1 MKPVVA
7 VGLLLGGAVVGLAAV
22 ALHTIWWGL
31 LLGALATAATVYALP
46 AGWWLR
52 ASFGVGWAALV
63 GYLSVPRPEGDYV
76 ISADAN
82 GYLLLGLAV
91 VVLVVSLA
99 TLPRPS
105 TRPAS
110 RRADTGIGPSA
121 S

>member
-1 MKPVVA
+1 VKPVVA
-7 VGLLLGGAVVGLAAV
+7 LALLLGGAVVGVAAV

-52 ASFGVGWAALV
+52 APFGVGWAGLV

-76 ISADAN
+76 ISSDAN
-82 GYLLLGLAV
+82 GYLLLGLAL

-99 TLPRPS
+99 TLPRP
-105 TRPAS
+105 TT
-110 RRADTGIGPSA
+110 RRAKTGNGRSA

>member
-1 MKPVVA
+1 VKPVVA
-7 VGLLLGGAVVGLAAV
+7 VGLLLGGAVVGLATV

-52 ASFGVGWAALV
+52 AAFGVGWAVAV
-63 GYLSVPRPEGDYV
+63 
-76 ISADAN
+76 

-99 TLPRPS
+99 TLPRP
-105 TRPAS
+105 TPG
-110 RRADTGIGPSA
+110 RADTGNRHSA

>member
-1 MKPVVA
+1 MKPAVA

-31 LLGALATAATVYALP
+31 LLGAAATAATLYALP
-46 AGWWLR
+46 PGWWLR
-52 ASFGVGWAALV
+52 ASFGVGWAATV
-63 GYLSVPRPEGDYV
+63 GFLSVPRPEGDYL

-82 GYLLLGLAV
+82 GYLLLGLGV

-105 TRPAS
+105 TR
-110 RRADTGIGPSA
+110 RADTGEGGSA

>member
-1 MKPVVA
+1 MAVA
-7 VGLLLGGAVVGLAAV
+7 LLLGGAVVGLATV

-52 ASFGVGWAALV
+52 AAFGVGWAVAV

-91 VVLVVSLA
+91 AVLVVSLA
-99 TLPRPS
+99 TLPRP
-105 TRPAS
+105 TPG
-110 RRADTGIGPSA
+110 RADTGNRHSA